1 MYRLQFFRTF
11 QHNKKFT
18 FRRDTGYGVY
28 VNGMEFA
35 IARVSNNEWDVTE
48 VSSGLL
54 VNVDHKTFPTRDSA
68 LAWLREYSEE
78 GNLSQ
83 KLEKYSHIQ
92 EALAEYKKPME
103 VKTHEQ
109 VGDITL
115 TIKQTDFLS
124 KYKKRFGT
132 KGVVIRDIA
141 EAIGFSPMTVG
152 ALTSTLVEKGIFVTH
167 VERGSKIAELTE
179 LGLEVI
185 KEVQ

>member
-11 QHNKKFT
+11 QHNKKLT
-18 FRRDTGYGVY
+18 FKRDTGYGVY
-28 VNGMEFA
+28 IDGVEFA

-48 VSSGLL
+48 VSSGMS
-54 VNVDHKTFPTRDSA
+54 VNVDHRTFPTRDSA
-68 LAWLREYSEE
+68 LAWLRVYSREN
-78 GNLSQ
+78 NLSE

-92 EALAEYKKPME
+92 EALAEYKKPLE

-115 TIKQTDFLS
+115 TIKQSDFLD
-124 KYKKRFGT
+124 KYKRKFGT
-132 KGVVIRDIA
+132 KGVIIREIA

-152 ALTSTLVEKGIFVTH
+152 ALMSTLVEKGIFATH
-167 VERGSKIAELTE
+167 VEGRNKVAEFTE

-185 KEVQ
+185 KEV

>member
-11 QHNKKFT
+11 QHNKKLT
-18 FRRDTGYGVY
+18 FKRDTGYGVY

-48 VSSGLL
+48 VSSGLS

-78 GNLSQ
+78 GDLSK

-124 KYKKRFGT
+124 KYKRKFGA
-132 KGVVIRDIA
+132 KSMIIREIA

-152 ALTSTLVEKGIFVTH
+152 ALMSTLVEKGVFVTH
-167 VERGSKIAELTE
+167 VEKGNKVADLTE
-179 LGLEVI
+179 LGLEII
-185 KEVQ
+185 KEVE